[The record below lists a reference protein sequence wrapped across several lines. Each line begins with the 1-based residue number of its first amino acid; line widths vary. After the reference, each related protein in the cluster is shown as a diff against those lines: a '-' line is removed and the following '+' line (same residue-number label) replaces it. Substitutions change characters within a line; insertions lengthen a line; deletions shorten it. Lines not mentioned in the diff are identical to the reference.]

1 MKKAVSKT
9 IMYLITFAV
18 CFLLALPV
26 ISMFGTSLK
35 TQTMAMSD
43 LGMFPKFQDVYLG
56 NFSKVLHV
64 ESFVKSIFNSI
75 FVSVAAMI
83 FCVLIAAFAG
93 YAISRL
99 LQMLPMMLTLIPMF
113 MIYKGLGLNNTHAGL
128 IVAYISFSL
137 TFAIWLLKGFFDSV
151 PMELEESGLID
162 GCSQFQA
169 FVKIILP
176 ISKPGLAT
184 VAIFTFVRSWNEY
197 MMARIL
203 IQTDELKTINLA
215 LQKFVQE
222 NLVDWSL
229 LSAGAVIA
237 TVPTLLFLLFAQKY
251 LVQGLM
257 AGAVKG

>member
-35 TQTMAMSD
+35 TKTMAMSD

-93 YAISRL
+93 YAIPDSRER
-99 LQMLPMMLTLIPMF
+99 
-113 MIYKGLGLNNTHAGL
+113 Y
-128 IVAYISFSL
+128 
-137 TFAIWLLKGFFDSV
+137 
-151 PMELEESGLID
+151 
-162 GCSQFQA
+162 
-169 FVKIILP
+169 
-176 ISKPGLAT
+176 
-184 VAIFTFVRSWNEY
+184 
-197 MMARIL
+197 
-203 IQTDELKTINLA
+203 
-215 LQKFVQE
+215 
-222 NLVDWSL
+222 
-229 LSAGAVIA
+229 SAD
-237 TVPTLLFLLFAQKY
+237 L
-251 LVQGLM
+251 
-257 AGAVKG
+257 